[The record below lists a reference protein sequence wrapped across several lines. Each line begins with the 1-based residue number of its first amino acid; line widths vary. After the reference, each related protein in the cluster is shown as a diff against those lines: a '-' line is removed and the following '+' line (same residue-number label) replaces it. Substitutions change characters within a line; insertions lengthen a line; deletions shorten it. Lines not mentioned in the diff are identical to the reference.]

1 MMHWVSHIWVR
12 PLGTWSLLDLL
23 GLLAFVAIIYVLA
36 LGTAIAV
43 AAKDES
49 DGADA

>member
-1 MMHWVSHIWVR
+1 MMHWVAHLWVR
-12 PLGTWSLLDLL
+12 PLDTWTLLDLL
-23 GLLAFVAIIYVLA
+23 GLLAFAAVICVVA
-36 LGTAIAV
+36 LGTAVAV